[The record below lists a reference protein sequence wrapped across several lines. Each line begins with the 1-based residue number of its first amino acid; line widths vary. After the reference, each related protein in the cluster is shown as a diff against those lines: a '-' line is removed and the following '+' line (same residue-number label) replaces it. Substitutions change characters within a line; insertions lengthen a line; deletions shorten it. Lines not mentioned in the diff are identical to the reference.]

1 MPWRVSSFRSRAGFS
16 ARMTTSRQP
25 PAWTGAT
32 ITPPNFPGSSCITA
46 FSYTLKSLERAK
58 KLKEVT
64 LRTLLHKASQKG
76 IIVVAGTKARL
87 SINARLGNS
96 LPVID
101 HKQAAPKKITAQ
113 TRHSC
118 ALSLPKKEFCHN
130 RRTFYQQ
137 TEASIAITHPNA
149 RKSEAVYS
157 RGGACPPPAPLPPP
171 PSLSPP
177 PPPLPPRPPPLFPP
191 PSLFFPP
198 FPRPPPP
205 P

>member
-64 LRTLLHKASQKG
+64 LRTLVHKASQKG

-101 HKQAAPKKITAQ
+101 HKQGHKHVGRVERKRAQ
-113 TRHSC
+113 STGYAKDARIFKSRRR
-118 ALSLPKKEFCHN
+118 ATWLDTYRQGSSAGSWLP
-130 RRTFYQQ
+130 RRTDSEITGIQRPAFQQ
-137 TEASIAITHPNA
+137 TH
-149 RKSEAVYS
+149 S
-157 RGGACPPPAPLPPP
+157 RGCQWHKPRERAPPERAG
-171 PSLSPP
+171 
-177 PPPLPPRPPPLFPP
+177 R
-191 PSLFFPP
+191 
-198 FPRPPPP
+198 
-205 P
+205 